1 MSSAVQPLGW
11 FAIVRLGLAQLSLGA
26 VVVLTT
32 STLNRV
38 MVIELALPALI
49 PGLLVALHYAVQV
62 LRPAAEPDARVA
74 RQLAVALADV
84 ALRPAVPDVQE
95 RRAPGAASAF
105 RLVRVLPSAAP
116 VRRPAANFVRA
127 TLRWRTAS
135 PSAQSWQAAR
145 DEALS

>member
-1 MSSAVQPLGW
+1 MREPGAAPDAVRPQEAASALEALRQ
-11 FAIVRLGLAQLSLGA
+11 AVRAA
-26 VVVLTT
+26 
-32 STLNRV
+32 
-38 MVIELALPALI
+38 PALRAG
-49 PGLLVALHYAVQV
+49 PALRPAAPAVQV